1 MSIKRI
7 LIPLPGAIDH
17 TSEAAMGLSVAKL
30 LGAHVEALHIADPV
44 PAGPGM
50 GMLQGNCGARVAA
63 ARPIGWA
70 VEEREKA
77 LQESREQF
85 RQACLQYA
93 VPLLAADQAPTGL
106 PAATWREADGEYER
120 IAVRRA
126 AAFDLMVATSAAV
139 VERLKDIAE
148 RSLLRTHRPVLLAPQ
163 KLRGSLTGTVMIAWK
178 ESLQCWHAVSA
189 ALPFLERA
197 ERVEV
202 VSADDEI
209 DERDASHDDVLAYL
223 RCHGI
228 EASARIDPL
237 EGRSVGEALLAA
249 ADEADLMVMGAYAH
263 SRLREM
269 LLGGATRHVLQNAV
283 VTPVLMA
290 H

>member
-7 LIPLPGAIDH
+7 LIPLPGSVDH
-17 TSEAAMGLSVAKL
+17 TSEVDMGLSAAKS
-30 LGAHVEALHIADPV
+30 LGAYVEALHIAAPIPTTTAMGSV
-44 PAGPGM
+44 PA
-50 GMLQGNCGARVAA
+50 NARIAV
-63 ARPIGWA
+63 ARPMSWI
-70 VEEREKA
+70 VEEREAA
-77 LQESREQF
+77 LREKREQF
-85 RQACLQYA
+85 RQACLAHA
-93 VPLLAADQAPTGL
+93 VPLLAPDEVPTGL

-120 IAVRRA
+120 VAVQRA

-139 VERLKDIAE
+139 VEQLKDIAE

-163 KLRGSLTGTVMIAWK
+163 KLRGSLSGTVMIAWK

-197 ERVEV
+197 QRVEV

-228 EASARIDPL
+228 EASARVEAL
-237 EGRSVGEALLAA
+237 EGRSVGETLLAA
-249 ADEADLMVMGAYAH
+249 ANEADLMVMGAYAH

-283 VTPVLMA
+283 VTPILMA